1 VRFETAL
8 LSVRDYSGTP
18 TLPRF
23 QQPELQKAFFVV
35 VGIRQI
41 AARLAD
47 PGGDML
53 DYYQGLLLQT
63 LAVIRMRHVTPP
75 KKCHAY
81 LAAALLCGWLE
92 GG

>member
-1 VRFETAL
+1 
-8 LSVRDYSGTP
+8 
-18 TLPRF
+18 LPRF

-47 PGGDML
+47 PGGDLL

-63 LAVIRMRHVTPP
+63 LAVIRMRHVTPQ

-81 LAAALLCGWLE
+81 LAAALLCQWLE
-92 GG
+92 EG